1 MQDAAHSSAWIQ
13 WTGFCMRYGEDE
25 ERQLFEGLLVWC
37 LGVYVKEHNGAV
49 RFVADAEVTKQ
60 FGEL

>member
-1 MQDAAHSSAWIQ
+1 
-13 WTGFCMRYGEDE
+13 MRYGEDE

-37 LGVYVKEHNGAV
+37 LGVYVKRYNGAV